1 MQPSAETIRLN
12 KQMEKEIKN
21 WIEGCRKGLRSAQLK
36 LYERYA
42 RMLFASCYRILA
54 NTEEAEEAM
63 QDSFLKIFTHLEQY
77 HEEMNFE
84 AWVRRIAIHTAIDY
98 VRQRSE
104 ELELP
109 TDNLPDLPEEEEEEE
124 PRYTVDQVR
133 HAMEQLPNG
142 YRVVLSLY
150 LFEGYDME
158 EIAQI
163 LHVKPAS
170 VRSQYLRGKRKLI
183 EGIKRQ

>member
-1 MQPSAETIRLN
+1 
-12 KQMEKEIKN
+12 MEKETRI
-21 WIEGCRKGLRSAQLK
+21 WIEGCRKGARNAQLK

-42 RMLFASCYRILA
+42 RMLFATCLRILA

-63 QDSFLKIFTHLEQY
+63 QDSFLKIFTHSEQY
-77 HEEMNFE
+77 HEEMSFE
-84 AWVRRIAIHTAIDY
+84 GWIRQIAVRTAIDRL
-98 VRQRSE
+98 RQRSE

-109 TDNLPDLPEEEEEEE
+109 TDNLPDLPEEEEEE
-124 PRYTVDQVR
+124 PLYTVEQIKQ
-133 HAMEQLPNG
+133 AMEKLPEG

-163 LHVKPAS
+163 LHI
-170 VRSQYLRGKRKLI
+170 SQTAVQTRMSRARAQLKEVLNV
-183 EGIKRQ
+183 

>member
-1 MQPSAETIRLN
+1 
-12 KQMEKEIKN
+12 MEKETRI
-21 WIEGCRKGLRSAQLK
+21 WIEGCRKGARNAQLK

-42 RMLFASCYRILA
+42 RMLFATCLRILA

-77 HEEMNFE
+77 HEEMSFE
-84 AWVRRIAIHTAIDY
+84 GWIRQIAVRTAIDRL
-98 VRQRSE
+98 RQRSE

-109 TDNLPDLPEEEEEEE
+109 TDNLPDLAEEEEEEE

>member
-1 MQPSAETIRLN
+1 
-12 KQMEKEIKN
+12 MEKETRI
-21 WIEGCRKGLRSAQLK
+21 WIEGCRKGARNAQLK

-42 RMLFASCYRILA
+42 RMLFATCLRILA

-77 HEEMNFE
+77 HEEMSFE
-84 AWVRRIAIHTAIDY
+84 GWIRQIAVRTAIDRL
-98 VRQRSE
+98 RQRSE

-109 TDNLPDLPEEEEEEE
+109 TDNLPEEEEEE
-124 PRYTVDQVR
+124 PLYTVEQIKQ
-133 HAMEQLPNG
+133 AMEKLPEG

>member
-21 WIEGCRKGLRSAQLK
+21 WIEGCRKGVRSAQLK

-42 RMLFASCYRILA
+42 RMLFASCYRI
-54 NTEEAEEAM
+54 
-63 QDSFLKIFTHLEQY
+63 FTHLEQY
-77 HEEMNFE
+77 REEMSFE

-98 VRQRSE
+98 VRQQSE
-104 ELELP
+104 ELELL
-109 TDNLPDLPEEEEEEE
+109 TDHLPDLAEEEEEEE

>member
-1 MQPSAETIRLN
+1 
-12 KQMEKEIKN
+12 MEKETRI
-21 WIEGCRKGLRSAQLK
+21 WIEGCRKGARNAQLK

-42 RMLFASCYRILA
+42 RMLFATCLRILA
-54 NTEEAEEAM
+54 NTEEVEEAM

-77 HEEMNFE
+77 HEEMSFE
-84 AWVRRIAIHTAIDY
+84 GWIRQIAVRTAIDRL
-98 VRQRSE
+98 RQRSE

-109 TDNLPDLPEEEEEEE
+109 TDNLPDLPEEEEEE
-124 PRYTVDQVR
+124 PLYTVEQIKQ
-133 HAMEQLPNG
+133 AMEKLPES